1 MSYEELPQHAARIE
15 QLAVQES
22 LKQKGWTDTGH
33 GRLVAPSGVGEQGAN
48 DIVGFTQ
55 QQFAGT
61 YAMFAP
67 FMTMPDPGGFTSMI
81 GDLTGAMNQLSS
93 GQGTEDPVNKTIVTA
108 NPAMEGMTTVGK
120 NVQDWRGA
128 AATAFKQNFVEPFP
142 PISANQF
149 ALIATLKGAMEA
161 EKALWDE
168 CRKNV
173 DDIAHKAIKALEV
186 MDECSPDEQV
196 CLLTVASSVFAV
208 AAVLTTGGAAIAL
221 TVAGAAAQAWSGA
234 PRDDPPEVQFDGQT
248 PQDILKQV
256 QDALNRLAE
265 ITNAKEKLIGDAMTS
280 SAATLAANKA
290 RFVAPRPALA
300 DATAAT
306 VTGPTGLGEAV

>member
-1 MSYEELPQHAARIE
+1 VSYEELAQHAARIQ

-22 LKQKGWTDTGH
+22 LKQKGWLDIGH
-33 GRLVAPSGVGEQGAN
+33 GELRAPQAVGEQGAK
-48 DIVGFTQ
+48 DIVAHTQ
-55 QQFAGT
+55 QQFSGTAG
-61 YAMFAP
+61 MFTP
-67 FMTMPDPGGFTSMI
+67 YLTMPDPNQFTPMLSY
-81 GDLTGAMNQLSS
+81 LNSAMSTLSS
-93 GQGTEDPVNKTIVTA
+93 GQGSEDPVNKTVVTA

-120 NVQDWRGA
+120 NIQDWRGA

-142 PISANQF
+142 ALTANQF
-149 ALIATLKGAMEA
+149 ALVATLNGAMEA
-161 EKALWDE
+161 EKALWGE

-221 TVAGAAAQAWSGA
+221 TVAGAAAQAWSGV
-234 PRDDPPEVQFDGQT
+234 PMDDPPKVAFDGQT

-256 QDALNRLAE
+256 QDALNQLAE
-265 ITNAKEKLIGDAMTS
+265 VTNAKEKLIADAMTS
-280 SAATLAANKA
+280 SASTLAANKA
-290 RFVAPRPALA
+290 RFVSPRPALA
-300 DATAAT
+300 DATAT
-306 VTGPTGLGEAV
+306 TITTPTGLGEAV